1 MLTQKQ
7 EAFVMKYLECGNATE
22 AYKFAYNA
30 KKMSDKDISN
40 EAYDLTLHPAISP
53 RIQAHRKDIESK
65 VLDKL
70 VIDKEFIT
78 NGILKNIMAAELKED
93 NAVALKGYDMLS
105 KMYDLNDDKQND
117 RLFTNN
123 ERLALVENF
132 KRRLLNVTP
141 ES

>member
-7 EAFVMKYLECGNATE
+7 EAFVMKYLETDNATE

-30 KKMSDKDISN
+30 KKMSDKDIGN
-40 EAYDLTLHPAISP
+40 EAYDLTRHPEIAPI
-53 RIQAHRKDIESK
+53 IQAHRVKIESI

-78 NGILKNIMAAELKED
+78 NGILKNINAAELKED
-93 NAVALKGYDMLS
+93 HNVALKGYDMLS

-132 KRRLLNVTP
+132 KRRLLDVTP
-141 ES
+141 D